1 MNKTMPSNENLRIGR
16 VSLNQQIYHVTSCTK
31 NSTQPFSDFT
41 AARCVVHSL
50 QASDALGHTQTLAF
64 VVMPDHVHWLFQ
76 LIGERS
82 LSAVVRGVKTFSARN
97 IGRPIWQKSF
107 YDRGIRK
114 EDDLK
119 GVARYIIAN
128 PVRAGLVDS
137 VAQYPHW
144 DAIWL

>member
-1 MNKTMPSNENLRIGR
+1 
-16 VSLNQQIYHVTSCTK
+16 
-31 NSTQPFSDFT
+31 
-41 AARCVVHSL
+41 
-50 QASDALGHTQTLAF
+50 
-64 VVMPDHVHWLFQ
+64 MPDHVHWLFQ

-114 EDDLK
+114 EDDLI

-128 PVRAGLVDS
+128 PVRAGLVDA
-137 VAQYPHW
+137 V
-144 DAIWL
+144 WL